1 MREID
6 FVGKKLKIKSAPWSL
21 VVYEDQFGRDM
32 SMDFQ
37 SMSVT
42 FAKTGRVDMATF
54 TRILWCLAR
63 TADPNLP
70 DYEAWMKSMP
80 DDALDGIATDQSD
93 EGIWGQVQLDYMQ
106 AFFRSALG
114 SAKAR
119 TKRGQR
125 NGKTATRGN
134 VVASGEHG
142 AQRA

>member
-37 SMSVT
+37 FMSVT

-63 TADPNLP
+63 TADQDLP
-70 DYEAWMKSMP
+70 DYEAWMKGLP

-125 NGKTATRGN
+125 NGKTASGSN

>member
-21 VVYEDQFGRDM
+21 VVYEDQFGRDL

-37 SMSVT
+37 TTSVA

-70 DYEAWMKSMP
+70 DYKAWMKSMP

-114 SAKAR
+114 AGKAR
-119 TKRGQR
+119 KKRGQ
-125 NGKTATRGN
+125 GGSKASRGGD
-134 VVASGEHG
+134 VVAGDEH
-142 AQRA
+142 ADERP

>member
-21 VVYEDQFGRDM
+21 VVYEDQFGRDLN
-32 SMDFQ
+32 MDFQ
-37 SMSVT
+37 TTSVE

-70 DYEAWMKSMP
+70 DYEAWMKGLP

-93 EGIWGQVQLDYMQ
+93 NGIWGQVQLDYMQ

-114 SAKAR
+114 DGKAR
-119 TKRGQR
+119 KKRGQR
-125 NGKTATRGN
+125 NDKTASGSD
-134 VVASGEHG
+134 VVASG
-142 AQRA
+142 

>member
-37 SMSVT
+37 DMSVEL
-42 FAKTGRVDMATF
+42 AHSARVDMAAF

-63 TADPNLP
+63 TADSSLP
-70 DYEAWMKSMP
+70 DYEAWMKSLP

-106 AFFRSALG
+106 AFFRAALG

-125 NGKTATRGN
+125 NDKTASRGS

>member
-21 VVYEDQFGRDM
+21 VVYEDQFGRDL

-37 SMSVT
+37 NTSVA

-54 TRILWCLAR
+54 MRILWCLAR
-63 TADPNLP
+63 TADQDLP
-70 DYEAWMKSMP
+70 DYEAWMKGLP

-93 EGIWGQVQLDYMQ
+93 DGIWGQVSLDYMQ

-114 SAKAR
+114 AGKTR
-119 TKRGQR
+119 KKRGQR
-125 NGKTATRGN
+125 DDKTASGGD
-134 VVASGEHG
+134 VVAGG
-142 AQRA
+142 

>member
-21 VVYEDQFGRDM
+21 VVYEDQFGRDL

-37 SMSVT
+37 TTSVA

-70 DYEAWMKSMP
+70 DYKVWMKSMP

-106 AFFRSALG
+106 AFFRAALG

-119 TKRGQR
+119 SKRGQR
-125 NGKTATRGN
+125 NDKTASGSN